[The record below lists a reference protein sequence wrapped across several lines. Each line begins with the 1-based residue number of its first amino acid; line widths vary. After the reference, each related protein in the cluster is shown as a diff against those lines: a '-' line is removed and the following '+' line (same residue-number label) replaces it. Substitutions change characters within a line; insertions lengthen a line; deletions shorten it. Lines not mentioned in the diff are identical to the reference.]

1 MAALAAS
8 RAHKGSFS
16 CIFIRLLPLQ
26 SAEVAGALPVFQTL
40 MPEQVVFADFSF
52 ADHVVEFVDVVG
64 ADLFAFFKAVED
76 FRRGGDGGRPRGGV
90 VCEVVA
96 VWWCVAGGRFADGG
110 GRWRGLRFACG
121 KGGLQGE
128 MFFKMIR

>member
-40 MPEQVVFADFSF
+40 VPEQVVFADFSF
-52 ADHVVEFVDVVG
+52 ADHVVEFVDIFGTYYFYV
-64 ADLFAFFKAVED
+64 
-76 FRRGGDGGRPRGGV
+76 
-90 VCEVVA
+90 
-96 VWWCVAGGRFADGG
+96 RFS
-110 GRWRGLRFACG
+110 WHLRFFSHT
-121 KGGLQGE
+121 
-128 MFFKMIR
+128 FFANFITCFWTKVVIL